1 VAENF
6 NGVITLTGMGL
17 GYTPLAL
24 LEKRPNLRH
33 LAVLEPNVGVFLQA
47 LHALDL
53 TSLFS
58 DPRFILGIGPDLNIA
73 AVMAPAH
80 KALQLEG
87 IHNLQHLPT
96 FSLDP
101 DVYKKIHQELL
112 EHCSSFNIEGN
123 TLGFMGRDFLE
134 NRLRHFNSIHHD
146 RLLAD
151 LAGKGQG
158 IPAILVAAG
167 PSLDK
172 NVHLLAKAKGKAV
185 IIAADAA
192 LPTLIAN
199 GVIPDLVGAIDPLE
213 LIFEKVAA
221 VAPQVHGTSL
231 LCMSWVSSKMVKF
244 FPAEQVFWCFGSK
257 PIEAWMAGLLDS
269 TMLTAGAGSV
279 AHLDFLAAIIM
290 GCSPIVLVGQDLA
303 FSPLKSHAS
312 HAILQTRDLSNS
324 LQEGNPDTVWLDG
337 IDGGKVPS
345 NRTFQNH
352 KNHFEMMIRTQEGHY
367 INATEGGAHITGT
380 EVLPLRTVLE
390 RYCVTPVEVKKII
403 GTPDE
408 TDQDKCRERL
418 VREFD
423 KIATL
428 GKKTILALDKI
439 EAVSRSLWRHLDEID
454 KKRGA
459 RYRSFAELP
468 PPIRKKLE
476 ELNKLSLRLDKETSI
491 WPLLQEVTMAGL
503 RRSEQLKHEINALA
517 NNPEQYMEWLRK
529 NIERS
534 LQVNEVRRQVL
545 PLLTTTL
552 ADDVVFLQAE
562 KKLLAA
568 ARRNGPADT
577 GSMKELA
584 QLYYESGNLNLARPL
599 VEKLST
605 LLPEAAEVNFL
616 RGWIAAHYTEYTKAE
631 AFFAKA
637 VATDPDYAA
646 RIASFRQ
653 HQGDAYVKYAAHFC
667 RTDKSVARRL
677 LAKGLIYAPEHA
689 GLAQQLIALCNQTLN
704 EIKKQQ
710 AGKYNESMKR
720 TIDAWLA
727 DLAANDRLAAVI
739 GPERETPFHRARGII
754 LSEENDY
761 LQGIEAF
768 NNALRLTP
776 DDPALHLALADMY
789 FALEQYPQGII
800 HLDKAVSLDSNYAVY
815 WEEIGDSLTAEAQHS
830 EALAAYEK
838 CFLILPERVHLLKK
852 IGDCYVAQGQLEA
865 AREAYSQL
873 KNKMYETDT
882 ATNNVQ

>member
-1 VAENF
+1 MLDNAPNFLKKNMAALKKNHPQMWGILTQSPPEPVGKIFLEPNGKPNLRVLDKNGNKILLHLPDDPEAEIAQFLNMVAENF

-58 DPRFILGIGPDLNIA
+58 DPRFILGIGTDLNIA

-112 EHCSSFNIEGN
+112 DHCSSFNIEGN

-199 GVIPDLVGAIDPLE
+199 GIIPDLVGAIDPLE

-303 FSPLKSHAS
+303 FSP
-312 HAILQTRDLSNS
+312 
-324 LQEGNPDTVWLDG
+324 
-337 IDGGKVPS
+337 
-345 NRTFQNH
+345 
-352 KNHFEMMIRTQEGHY
+352 
-367 INATEGGAHITGT
+367 
-380 EVLPLRTVLE
+380 
-390 RYCVTPVEVKKII
+390 
-403 GTPDE
+403 
-408 TDQDKCRERL
+408 
-418 VREFD
+418 
-423 KIATL
+423 
-428 GKKTILALDKI
+428 
-439 EAVSRSLWRHLDEID
+439 
-454 KKRGA
+454 
-459 RYRSFAELP
+459 
-468 PPIRKKLE
+468 
-476 ELNKLSLRLDKETSI
+476 
-491 WPLLQEVTMAGL
+491 
-503 RRSEQLKHEINALA
+503 
-517 NNPEQYMEWLRK
+517 
-529 NIERS
+529 
-534 LQVNEVRRQVL
+534 
-545 PLLTTTL
+545 
-552 ADDVVFLQAE
+552 
-562 KKLLAA
+562 
-568 ARRNGPADT
+568 
-577 GSMKELA
+577 
-584 QLYYESGNLNLARPL
+584 
-599 VEKLST
+599 
-605 LLPEAAEVNFL
+605 
-616 RGWIAAHYTEYTKAE
+616 
-631 AFFAKA
+631 
-637 VATDPDYAA
+637 
-646 RIASFRQ
+646 
-653 HQGDAYVKYAAHFC
+653 
-667 RTDKSVARRL
+667 
-677 LAKGLIYAPEHA
+677 
-689 GLAQQLIALCNQTLN
+689 
-704 EIKKQQ
+704 
-710 AGKYNESMKR
+710 
-720 TIDAWLA
+720 
-727 DLAANDRLAAVI
+727 
-739 GPERETPFHRARGII
+739 
-754 LSEENDY
+754 
-761 LQGIEAF
+761 
-768 NNALRLTP
+768 
-776 DDPALHLALADMY
+776 
-789 FALEQYPQGII
+789 
-800 HLDKAVSLDSNYAVY
+800 
-815 WEEIGDSLTAEAQHS
+815 
-830 EALAAYEK
+830 
-838 CFLILPERVHLLKK
+838 
-852 IGDCYVAQGQLEA
+852 
-865 AREAYSQL
+865 
-873 KNKMYETDT
+873 
-882 ATNNVQ
+882 